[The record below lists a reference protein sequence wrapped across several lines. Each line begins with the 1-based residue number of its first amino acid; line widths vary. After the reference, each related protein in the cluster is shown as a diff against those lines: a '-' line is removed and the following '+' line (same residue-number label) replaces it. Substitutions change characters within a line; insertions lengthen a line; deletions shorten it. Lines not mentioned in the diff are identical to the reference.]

1 MWEDVSFEW
10 KIRWVIHQFKSTKRV
25 KQTLRDNNEIA
36 WVSCVIRSR
45 YNGTSPRI
53 LSSGTR
59 YPSES
64 GAGNPAPVLPA
75 TISHCCLTHLL
86 FVGRPGH
93 VIKTARHA
101 THTLEDAT
109 SRLALHFWSPDGLS
123 NGSRITYEADCSW
136 SLDLPRIASLC

>member
-1 MWEDVSFEW
+1 MR

-36 WVSCVIRSR
+36 RVSCVIRSR

-75 TISHCCLTHLL
+75 TISHYCLTHLL

-109 SRLALHFWSPDGLS
+109 SRLDLLMVSRTVRVSRTKQTAPD
-123 NGSRITYEADCSW
+123 RCTYLE
-136 SLDLPRIASLC
+136 LLLFVK